1 MGAKASIQNKRKSWE
16 GNRRWTKDLYNF
28 LSLASEMRALPI
40 TILSRK
46 YVDLLLQ
53 LIRLRTEGRLVIT
66 GNVDLQSEST
76 WKKSQLEK
84 LDSIP

>member
-1 MGAKASIQNKRKSWE
+1 
-16 GNRRWTKDLYNF
+16 
-28 LSLASEMRALPI
+28 MRALPI